1 MPFYKEMSFEDAM
14 KRLEEI
20 VEGMENQDI
29 PLEESLSLYR
39 EGAQCAR
46 FCRQKLEQARH
57 EVEIWQAGQAEPID
71 EESLEDERP

>member
-1 MPFYKEMSFEDAM
+1 MSFEDAM